1 MRVRI
6 ALLAFCLLGLTAFG
20 VLAGPGRGAAANLQD
35 ASPAA
40 DVTPE
45 AEAAAAGTP
54 EAAPATVNVVTLV
67 AWYTQDPSGEFLN
80 LGPLRTNDNLVA
92 GAGEA
97 TDRTLTG
104 NVDFDDDGN
113 DGLPRIVLGESAF
126 NAYPVVDDDP
136 DSVQRWIYLND
147 DPGLRPATLVLQI
160 AAVKGPYEGYDGT
173 ATFISRAPDAGGVLV
188 IVLNPPAE

>member
-6 ALLAFCLLGLTAFG
+6 ALLSICLLGLTAFAG
-20 VLAGPGRGAAANLQD
+20 IAGPGSHVSARLQD

-40 DVTPE
+40 AVTPE
-45 AEAAAAGTP
+45 AAAGTP

-67 AWYTQDPSGEFLN
+67 AWYTPDPSGEFLD

-104 NVDFDDDGN
+104 DVDFDDEGN

-126 NAYPVVDDDP
+126 NAYPVVEGDL

>member
-6 ALLAFCLLGLTAFG
+6 ALLSICLLGLTAIAG
-20 VLAGPGRGAAANLQD
+20 IAGPGRGASARLQD

-40 DVTPE
+40 AVTPE
-45 AEAAAAGTP
+45 AAAGTP

-67 AWYTQDPSGEFLN
+67 AWYSPDSSGEFLN
-80 LGPLRTNDNLVA
+80 IGPLRTNDNLVA
-92 GAGEA
+92 GAGEV

-104 NVDFDDDGN
+104 DVDFDDDGN

-126 NAYPVVDDDP
+126 NAYPVVEGDL

-160 AAVKGPYEGYDGT
+160 TAEKGPYEGYAGT
-173 ATFISRAPDAGGVLV
+173 ATFISRAPEAGGVLV
-188 IVLNPPAE
+188 IVLNPPAEE

>member
-6 ALLAFCLLGLTAFG
+6 ALLSICLLGLTAF
-20 VLAGPGRGAAANLQD
+20 AGIAGLGRGASARLQD

-40 DVTPE
+40 AVTPE
-45 AEAAAAGTP
+45 AAGGTP

-126 NAYPVVDDDP
+126 NAYPVIEGDL

>member
-20 VLAGPGRGAAANLQD
+20 VLAGPGRGVAANLQD

-45 AEAAAAGTP
+45 AEAAAEGSP

-126 NAYPVVDDDP
+126 NAYPVVEGDL

-188 IVLNPPAE
+188 IVLNPPAD

>member
-45 AEAAAAGTP
+45 AEAAAEGSP

-80 LGPLRTNDNLVA
+80 LGPLGTNDNLVA

-126 NAYPVVDDDP
+126 NAYPVVEGDP

-188 IVLNPPAE
+188 IVLNPPAD